1 MAKAQVASTD
11 DILATA
17 QALRWQV
24 GANFHEQLMEAI
36 YAEAANIAERATTRL
51 DEKPR
56 FDLDR
61 ALDRLVTSRLWGFP
75 LMIGLFM
82 IVFWITISLA
92 NVPSS

>member
-36 YAEAANIAERATTRL
+36 YTEAAGIADASTWIE
-51 DEKPR
+51 
-56 FDLDR
+56 
-61 ALDRLVTSRLWGFP
+61 LW
-75 LMIGLFM
+75 IG
-82 IVFWITISLA
+82 S
-92 NVPSS
+92 